1 MNDNRSLV
9 QEAAALLVKAR
20 ASMENAGEQ
29 SAQTT
34 QDNRRT
40 KMEVETSTTTI
51 TAERAGELYASG
63 LTVDQI
69 AKGNGVTYARTKKL
83 IVASGVT
90 IRDASSRLKG
100 RTRKS
105 A

>member
-9 QEAAALLVKAR
+9 QEATALLVKAR
-20 ASMENAGEQ
+20 TFMESTDEQ
-29 SAQTT
+29 SVHTT

-40 KMEVETSTTTI
+40 KMQEETSTTTM
-51 TAERAGELYASG
+51 TAQHAGELYTSG

-69 AKGNGVTYARTKKL
+69 AKSNGVTYARTKKL
-83 IVASGVT
+83 IIASGVT

-105 A
+105 V

>member
-20 ASMENAGEQ
+20 ASMENADEQ
-29 SAQTT
+29 SVSTT
-34 QDNRRT
+34 QDSRRT

-51 TAERAGELYASG
+51 TAERAGELYTSG

-69 AKGNGVTYARTKKL
+69 AKGNGITYARTKKL

-90 IRDASSRLKG
+90 IRDASNRLKG